1 MGEEKAKSK
10 GTLLVRLQWPL
21 DNTMVVQLSPH
32 REFLER
38 CWKLMLICEKIKRTM
53 GGAGQVIV
61 ESHGRIYV
69 SIRSETA
76 VQRLVSMA
84 RVKDWESFKCLWV
97 SEDFY
102 IGDCRVMAG
111 VRRNTTHIEED
122 GHWFEGSD
130 GDQNGVGALSASL
143 GED

>member
-1 MGEEKAKSK
+1 
-10 GTLLVRLQWPL
+10 
-21 DNTMVVQLSPH
+21 
-32 REFLER
+32 
-38 CWKLMLICEKIKRTM
+38 MLICEKIKRTM

-76 VQRLVSMA
+76 VQSLVSMA
-84 RVKDWESFKCLWV
+84 RVKESESFKFLWV